1 MISVSSTP
9 MLPLRA
15 SHNFLKIKKD
25 KTSFVLHLMFIKCL
39 TNLLAFHEKDTQ
51 QTWNRRK

>member
-15 SHNFLKIKKD
+15 SHTFLKIKKD
-25 KTSFVLHLMFIKCL
+25 KNSSVLHLMFINCL
-39 TNLLAFHEKDTQ
+39 TNLLAFHDKDTQ
-51 QTWNRRK
+51 QTWKRRK